1 MHRHGPFSCAPLGPD
16 DVEIVEREVAW
27 QGFFR
32 IERFRVRHR
41 LFSGGWS
48 AELRREV
55 FERGTAAA
63 ILLYDPDRDAVVLI
77 EQFRLPAHLAGFS
90 PWQLEIVA
98 GIIDRERDAE
108 AVVRAEA
115 LEEAGVEV
123 AGDIVP
129 IHRFLTSQ
137 GGSTEI
143 VTLFCGR
150 VDSRGAAGVHGLV
163 DEGEDIRVKVLPWRE
178 AAALVRRDGVENAFT
193 LVALYWLQAHRAR
206 LRRMWLGGGRPAA
219 VGSRPN
225 RQAAPKEET

>member
-1 MHRHGPFSCAPLGPD
+1 VHRHGPFSCASLGPA

-48 AELRREV
+48 EVLRREV
-55 FERGTAAA
+55 FERGTAAG
-63 ILLYDPDRDAVVLI
+63 ILLYDPERDAVVLV

-115 LEEAGVEV
+115 VEEAGVAVE
-123 AGDIVP
+123 GDIVP
-129 IHRFLTSQ
+129 IHRFMTSQ

-163 DEGEDIRVKVLPWRE
+163 DEGEDIRVRVLAWRE
-178 AAALVRRDGVENAFT
+178 AAGLVRRDAIENAFT
-193 LVALYWLQAHRAR
+193 LVALYWLKQHRPA
-206 LRRMWLGGGRPAA
+206 LRRMWLGADRRGRVAPEFRQSGG
-219 VGSRPN
+219 
-225 RQAAPKEET
+225 KEET